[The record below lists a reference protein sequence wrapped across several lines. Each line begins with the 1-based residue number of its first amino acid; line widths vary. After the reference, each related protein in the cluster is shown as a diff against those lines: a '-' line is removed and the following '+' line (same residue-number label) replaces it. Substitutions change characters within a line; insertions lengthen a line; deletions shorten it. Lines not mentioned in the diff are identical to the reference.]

1 MSRRAKGSGR
11 FPQTGLPRRFSRAD
25 RPSAM
30 KKAVRLVERSQGTA
44 DGGVGVEQP
53 QKLLHNNVN
62 DKARSARPTVPVA
75 RSKLASES
83 VRFSPSARAQ
93 ETRRCANVQLT
104 AHEAVDHNRVTDST
118 IGARC
123 RMAST
128 FIAADR
134 ARCDSRTLPSPWRR
148 SSCPEIWRCKAGN
161 VVASRASSAGADR
174 LRSSGAS
181 PYPAAHP
188 A

>member
-1 MSRRAKGSGR
+1 
-11 FPQTGLPRRFSRAD
+11 
-25 RPSAM
+25 M

-75 RSKLASES
+75 RSKPASDS

-118 IGARC
+118 FRQSHGLDNR
-123 RMAST
+123 
-128 FIAADR
+128 
-134 ARCDSRTLPSPWRR
+134 RTMPHGLDIHCRR
-148 SSCPEIWRCKAGN
+148 SSEMRFTDAAFS
-161 VVASRASSAGADR
+161 VAKIVLPRDLAM
-174 LRSSGAS
+174 
-181 PYPAAHP
+181 
-188 A
+188 